1 MKYFISLRTKVLTG
15 VVLLIVMMSILSLAL
30 IQISVPEKIESEIL
44 KRAIF
49 LSHDIAY
56 ESTEY
61 ILQEQLLEL
70 ELNLYRNL
78 RIAPGAEYIFIQ
90 DADGDV
96 IAHTFGDSFPVNLVD
111 VNSASQGQPYNI
123 QHIKN
128 KDNRI
133 IDIAMPLLDGE
144 LGTVRLGMSAMPIIK
159 GISDVTGTVVA
170 VVVGVLILGGVA
182 AMILADRVTRPI
194 SALIGAINNITAGRF
209 ENIVTVDSRDEIG
222 QLATTFN
229 QMVNRLKATTVHRDK
244 LISEIEERVEI
255 AKKLHESKQDWE
267 NTFNTLTDMITV
279 HDKDFNIIRSNNEAK
294 KILDLPMFTEMPKIK
309 KGDVKCFKRYHGTDA
324 PPEGCPSCDCLK
336 TGEPASFEL
345 YEPHLGKHIEI
356 RAIPRFDEDQNIIGL
371 VHVVRDISQ
380 RVEAQRQIEKSR
392 EELRLL
398 NSYLQNLREEERT
411 RIAHEIH
418 DELGQSL
425 TALKIE
431 VSWLAKKLGS
441 RDRIMKDKLADIEAI
456 TESTIHA
463 MRKIAYELRPGVL
476 DDIGLQA
483 ALELQVE
490 DFRKH
495 TGIECDITLDKEI
508 DRLEHQLS
516 TAVFRIIQETLTNVA
531 RHSEATKVS
540 GFVHLS
546 NGSVS
551 AQITDNGVGFSEE
564 DVSRKVH
571 LGIAGMKE
579 RARQMGG
586 EVTVEGVPNE
596 GTKVS
601 VQMPFST

>member
-1 MKYFISLRTKVLTG
+1 
-15 VVLLIVMMSILSLAL
+15 
-30 IQISVPEKIESEIL
+30 
-44 KRAIF
+44 
-49 LSHDIAY
+49 
-56 ESTEY
+56 
-61 ILQEQLLEL
+61 
-70 ELNLYRNL
+70 
-78 RIAPGAEYIFIQ
+78 
-90 DADGDV
+90 
-96 IAHTFGDSFPVNLVD
+96 
-111 VNSASQGQPYNI
+111 
-123 QHIKN
+123 
-128 KDNRI
+128 
-133 IDIAMPLLDGE
+133 MPLVDGE
-144 LGTVRLGMSAMPIIK
+144 LGTVRLGMSSMPMSK
-159 GISDVTGTVVA
+159 GISDVKGTVIA
-170 VVVGVLILGGVA
+170 VIVGVLILGGVTA
-182 AMILADRVTRPI
+182 LFLAHRVTRPI
-194 SALIGAINNITAGRF
+194 SALTGAIKDVTAGRF
-209 ENIVTVDSRDEIG
+209 EQNVSVNSRDEIG

-229 QMVNRLKATTVHRDK
+229 QMVNRLKATTVHRDR
-244 LISEIEERVEI
+244 LISEIEERIET
-255 AKKLHESKQDWE
+255 AKKLYESKQDWE
-267 NTFNTLTDMITV
+267 NTFNTITDMITV
-279 HDKDFNIIRSNNEAK
+279 HDKDFNIIRSNNAAK
-294 KILDLPMFTEMPKIK
+294 KILHLPMLTEMPRIK
-309 KGDVKCFKRYHGTDA
+309 EGDVKCFKHYHGTEA

-380 RVEAQRQIEKSR
+380 RVDDQMQIEKSS

-398 NSYLQNLREEERT
+398 NAYLQNLREEERT

-441 RDRIMKDKLADIEAI
+441 RDKIMKNKLTDIEAI
-456 TESTIHA
+456 TESTIHSV
-463 MRKIAYELRPGVL
+463 RKIAYELRPGVL

-495 TGIECDITLDKEI
+495 TGIECDITVDKEI

-516 TAVFRIIQETLTNVA
+516 TAVFRIIQEALTNVA
-531 RHSEATKVS
+531 RHSEATQVS

-546 NGSVS
+546 NGHVS
-551 AQITDNGVGFSEE
+551 AQVMDNGVGFSEK

-586 EVTVEGVPNE
+586 EVTVEGVPDK

-601 VQMPFST
+601 MQMPLGT